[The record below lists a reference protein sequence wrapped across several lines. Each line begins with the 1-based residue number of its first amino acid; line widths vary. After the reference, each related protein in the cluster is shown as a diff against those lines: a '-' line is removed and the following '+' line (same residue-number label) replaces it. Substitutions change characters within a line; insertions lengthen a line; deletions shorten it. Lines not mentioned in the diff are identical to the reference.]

1 MSDKEKMVI
10 NIPVRKP
17 GDFEEY
23 NESDRDSVVE
33 ENKEDEEFEESEENG
48 EQMEIVDNPEDNE
61 ENFINHERSR
71 QEANQKAEAEVSK
84 AKERVSRNDLFKE
97 SMPRFAIGHKLSK
110 LFYFY

>member
-23 NESDRDSVVE
+23 NESDSDSVVE
-33 ENKEDEEFEESEENG
+33 EKKENEEFEENEENG
-48 EQMEIVDNPEDNE
+48 DLMEIVENPEDNE
-61 ENFINHERSR
+61 EINHERSR

-84 AKERVSRNDLFKE
+84 AKERGSKSDQFKE
-97 SMPRFAIGHKLSK
+97 SMPRFAIGHKLSR
-110 LFYFY
+110 LFY